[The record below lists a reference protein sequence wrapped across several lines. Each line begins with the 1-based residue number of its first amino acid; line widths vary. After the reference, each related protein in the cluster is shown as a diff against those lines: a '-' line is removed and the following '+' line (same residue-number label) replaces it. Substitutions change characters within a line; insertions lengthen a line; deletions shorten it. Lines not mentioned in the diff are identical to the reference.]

1 MVDWLMNGLVNWLA
15 GKVTDLLSG
24 LLTFLTSSVF
34 LSPDV
39 TVLPQV
45 QAVAGKSALVVNAC
59 YLLAIVVAGIV
70 VMVGGS
76 VEIRYGV
83 KELVPRLVVGFILSN
98 FAVPLCSVLI
108 EVANAL
114 TVSMVGTAAPTN
126 QALTMAKTHV
136 ASALSDQSTAILAV
150 IIGLLIVFLFFA
162 LLFGWIVRVGV
173 LVILAGLAP
182 VALACYCLPY
192 TQPVAALW
200 WRSILSCLGTA
211 TLQAIAFST
220 GIGLLI
226 DPNSSL
232 PILLGLPG
240 SNVINLLLVVVVLW
254 TTVKIPGLMRKYVTQ
269 KGGVNMAA
277 LILRSVA
284 IQSITRRLPFM
295 GGR

>member
-15 GKVTDLLSG
+15 EKVVDLLSG
-24 LLTFLTSSVF
+24 LLAFLTSSVF

-45 QAVAGKSALVVNAC
+45 QTIADKSALVVGAC
-59 YLLAIVVAGIV
+59 YLLAVIVAGIV
-70 VMVGGS
+70 VMAGGS

-98 FAVPLCSVLI
+98 FAVPLCAVLI

-114 TVSMVGTAAPTN
+114 TTSMVGTAAPTN
-126 QALTMAKTHV
+126 QALSMAKTHV
-136 ASALSDQSTAILAV
+136 AAALSDPSTAILALV
-150 IIGLLIVFLFFA
+150 IGLLIVVLFFA
-162 LLFGWIVRVGV
+162 LLFGWIARVGV

-182 VALACYCLPY
+182 LALACYCLPY

-200 WRSILSCLGTA
+200 WRTLLGCLGTA

-232 PILLGLPG
+232 PVLLGLPG
-240 SNVINLLLVVVVLW
+240 SDIVNLLLVVVVLW
-254 TTVKIPGLMRKYVTQ
+254 TTVKIPGLVRRYVTQ
-269 KGGVNMAA
+269 KGGVNVAA

-284 IQSITRRLPFM
+284 IQTVTRRLPFM
-295 GGR
+295 RGR